1 MSALEHPGLVFR
13 SLDPFDGDEA
23 LLKGWYEGTRRG
35 FHQSRGND
43 DGIEVWRDHTRSDSV
58 TLLGAWT
65 ENSEFSS
72 ATIPVATFSS
82 WTSPVN
88 VGGGVTLPTLLISDV
103 TVSPTHRRQGLLRK
117 LMTVSLADAVAAGVP
132 LAALTVSEGS
142 IYGRFGFGTA
152 THLRQVEVDVT
163 AKFRY
168 RPEIPEDDGSVT
180 LVEPADAWKTVA
192 EIYGT
197 FQERTRGSVTRPQFY
212 EPWLSSAY
220 DFGGDSKGES
230 KQRAVLHLDAS
241 GTPDGYAIYKTA
253 DERNDAGLRMARVVD
268 LVALTPAAYRRLWRF
283 LADIDLVERVS
294 WHRAPVH
301 DPLYWALA
309 EPFAVK
315 SAELDDMLWMRVLDV
330 PAALQ
335 ARPWYATGEVVLG
348 VDDTLGHAAG
358 AWRVAVRDGVAE
370 VTPTDAAPTVEL
382 AADTLGALYLGGV
395 DVRTLAAAGRITG
408 SPEAIETWAAMADG
422 GPLPYCITGF

>member
-13 SLDPFDGDEA
+13 SLDPVDGDEA

-35 FHQSRGND
+35 FHQTRGSD
-43 DGIEVWRDHTRSDSV
+43 DGLAVWRDHVRSDSV

-65 ENSEFSS
+65 EESEFAST
-72 ATIPVATFSS
+72 TIPVATFSS
-82 WTSPVN
+82 WASPVN
-88 VGGGVTLPTLLISDV
+88 VGGGASLPTLLISDV

-117 LMTVSLADAVAAGVP
+117 LMTVSLADAVAAGLP

-152 THLRQVEVDVT
+152 TQLRQIEVDVT
-163 AKFRY
+163 SKFRY
-168 RPEIPEDDGSVT
+168 RADVPADDGSVT
-180 LVEPADAWKTVA
+180 LIEPSDAWKTVSS
-192 EIYGT
+192 IYST
-197 FQERTRGSVTRPQFY
+197 FQGRTRGSVTRPQFY
-212 EPWLSSAY
+212 EPWLSSGY
-220 DFGGDSKGES
+220 DFEGDSKGES
-230 KQRAVLHLDAS
+230 KQRAALHLDAS
-241 GTPDGYAIYKTA
+241 GTPDGYVIYRTA
-253 DERNDAGLRMARVVD
+253 DERNDAGLRSARVVD
-268 LVALTPAAYRRLWRF
+268 LVALTASAYLRLWRF
-283 LADIDLVERVS
+283 LADIDLVERVI
-294 WHRAPVH
+294 WRKAPLQ

-315 SAELDDMLWMRVLDV
+315 SEELDDMLWVRVLDV
-330 PAALQ
+330 PVALQ
-335 ARPWYATGEVVLG
+335 ARPWYAAGEVVLG
-348 VDDTLGHAAG
+348 IDDPLGHAAG
-358 AWRVAVRDGVAE
+358 SWRVAVEGGTAE

-408 SPEAIETWAAMADG
+408 SPDAIETWAGMADG